1 MIVFVPRGRVVA
13 ARLALPPA
21 KFTVPSTVAPELNVT
36 VPVGV
41 TVAEVTVAV
50 NRTDCPKF
58 DGLREE
64 TTRVVVVARFMI
76 WPSGADVLTAEEASP
91 L

>member
-1 MIVFVPRGRVVA
+1 MASAPRGKVVV

-21 KFTVPSTVAPELNVT
+21 RATVPSTVAPELNVT
-36 VPVGV
+36 APVGV
-41 TVAEVTVAV
+41 TIAEATVAV
-50 NRTDCPKF
+50 NLTDCPNV

-64 TTRVVVVARFMI
+64 TTVVVVVAGFTI
-76 WPSGADVLTAEEASP
+76 WLSGTDVLMAEDASP

>member
-1 MIVFVPRGRVVA
+1 MV

-21 KFTVPSTVAPELNVT
+21 RGTVPSTVAPELNVT

-41 TVAEVTVAV
+41 TVAEATVVV
-50 NRTDCPKF
+50 NLTDCPNV

-64 TTRVVVVARFMI
+64 TTVVVVVARFTS
-76 WPSGADVLTAEEASP
+76 WLSGADVLTAEAASP